1 MLIETCL
8 PDYHYREFHSIKIV
22 SSSEDVYQ
30 QVINCDLSRSRVIRF
45 LFRMRGLRQKFSTI
59 NDINRLGFVKLDEKP
74 GEEILFGIISNRPTF
89 NGCEI
94 IKSPSEFIEYRSEN
108 IIKAVINLRV
118 NSESSS
124 NQIVSTETRV
134 CCGSNKMKKSF
145 RIYWFFVNPFSR
157 MVRKLMLY
165 QIKSQLKQN

>member
-1 MLIETCL
+1 MLIETYL

-30 QVINCDLSRSRVIRF
+30 QVINCDLSQSRVIRF
-45 LFRMRGLRQKFSTI
+45 LFRMRGMRQKLSTI
-59 NDINRLGFVKLDEKP
+59 KDISRLGFVKLDEKP

-89 NGCEI
+89 SGCEI
-94 IKSPSEFIEYRSEN
+94 IKSPSEFIEHRGEN
-108 IIKAVINLRV
+108 IIKAVMNLSV
-118 NSESSS
+118 KSESSS

-134 CCGSNKMKKSF
+134 WCGSNKMKKGF

-157 MVRKLMLY
+157 IVRKLMLY
-165 QIKSQLKQN
+165 QIKKQFKQT